1 MRAMIDEESV
11 DMIARRLKAM
21 ADASRLILLHT
32 LCEGEKNVT
41 ELVTMTGF
49 SQANV
54 SKHLRVLREEGFVST
69 RRERKMV
76 YYRLTSELPREICG
90 LIGRS
95 LEHKARAERNVME
108 LYRRTMNE

>member
-1 MRAMIDEESV
+1 MVDATSL

-21 ADASRLILLHT
+21 ADASRLVILHT

-41 ELVTMTGF
+41 ELVAVTRL
-49 SQANV
+49 SQASV
-54 SKHLRVLREEGFVST
+54 SKHLRVLRGEGLVST
-69 RRERKMV
+69 RRDRKMV
-76 YYRLTSELPREICG
+76 YYNLTSELPQEICG

-95 LEHKARAERNVME
+95 LEHEARDDRNTMA

>member
-1 MRAMIDEESV
+1 MINETSL

-21 ADASRLILLHT
+21 ADSSRLFLLHT

-41 ELVTMTGF
+41 ELVEVTGF

-54 SKHLRVLREEGFVST
+54 SKHLRVLRGEELVSA

-76 YYRLTSELPREICG
+76 YYRLTNELPREICG

-95 LEHKARAERNVME
+95 LEHKALADRNAME

>member
-1 MRAMIDEESV
+1 MVDETSL
-11 DMIARRLKAM
+11 DMISRRLKAM
-21 ADASRLILLHT
+21 ADASRLFLLHT

-41 ELVTMTGF
+41 ELVTETGF

-54 SKHLRVLREEGFVST
+54 SKHLRVLREEGLVST
-69 RRERKMV
+69 RRERKMI
-76 YYRLTSELPREICG
+76 YYRLTSELPREICV

-95 LEHKARAERNVME
+95 LEHQAHNDRTAMK